1 LLYSDTVQLRADI
14 RLHHWKV
21 YW

>member
-1 LLYSDTVQLRADI
+1 LLYSDTVQLRTDI